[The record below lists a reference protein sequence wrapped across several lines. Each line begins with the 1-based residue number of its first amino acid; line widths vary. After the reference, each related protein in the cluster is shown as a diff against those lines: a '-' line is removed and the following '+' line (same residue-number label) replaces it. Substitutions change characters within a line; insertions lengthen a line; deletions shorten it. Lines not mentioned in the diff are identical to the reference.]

1 MIEDEKMQVAVFRF
15 GVISDFVTGAQMS
28 RGEKKRLMRDKCA
41 RKWQIPF
48 SHKSRLSIGTIN
60 RWCRLYKDSNGDLKS
75 LQPKDRC
82 DQGKSRAMDEDTCL
96 SLMELKLATPTLT
109 VPQLI
114 EQMNRQNRVS
124 PGIVL
129 NNSTVYRFLHQQN
142 LVDLPI
148 KKPVDRRKFEAE
160 LPNDLWQS
168 DVMHGP
174 KIDVDGKM
182 RKSYLIAVIDD
193 HSRLIAH
200 GQFYLSE
207 ALDSYLQAFENALA
221 KRGLPRK
228 LYVDNG
234 AAFRSRHLEYISASL
249 AIALIHS
256 KPYQPQGRGKIERFF
271 KTVRGQF
278 LTSFKGQTLN
288 ELNESFEHWLS
299 NIYHQRKH
307 SSTKQTPIARFAA
320 NLQCL
325 RAAPDNLHD
334 YFRKVARRKVNKD
347 RSITLNGR
355 LYEAPVALIGNRVEL
370 LYHHSQ
376 PEQVEVK
383 YQNES
388 FGMLVAV
395 NLHVNCR
402 IKRDKNNNPQ
412 IHSDTRTNE
421 YGGGKLWYSKRRDDD
436 EQ

>member
-1 MIEDEKMQVAVFRF
+1 
-15 GVISDFVTGAQMS
+15 
-28 RGEKKRLMRDKCA
+28 
-41 RKWQIPF
+41 
-48 SHKSRLSIGTIN
+48 
-60 RWCRLYKDSNGDLKS
+60 
-75 LQPKDRC
+75 
-82 DQGKSRAMDEDTCL
+82 
-96 SLMELKLATPTLT
+96 
-109 VPQLI
+109 
-114 EQMNRQNRVS
+114 
-124 PGIVL
+124 
-129 NNSTVYRFLHQQN
+129 
-142 LVDLPI
+142 
-148 KKPVDRRKFEAE
+148 VDRRKFEAE

-174 KIDVDGKM
+174 RVDVNGKM

-193 HSRLIAH
+193 HSRLIVH

-207 ALDSYLQAFENALA
+207 ALVSYLDAFENALA

-271 KTVRGQF
+271 RTVRGQF
-278 LTSFKGQTLN
+278 LSDFKGQTLN
-288 ELNESFEHWLS
+288 ELNDAFESWLS

-307 SSTKQTPIARFAA
+307 SSTKQTPLGRFAA

-355 LYEAPVALIGNRVEL
+355 LYEAPVALITKRVEL
-370 LYHHSQ
+370 LYHDSQ
-376 PEQVEVK
+376 PEQIEVK
-383 YQNES
+383 YQNKS
-388 FGMLVAV
+388 FGNLVPV
-395 NLHVNCR
+395 KLNVNCR

-412 IHSDTRTNE
+412 IHCSTNE
-421 YGGGKLWYSKRRDDD
+421 YGGGKLWASKRREDD
-436 EQ
+436 QQ